1 MAGAERY
8 ARRTLELL
16 RATEAEYATTHVLEL
31 LASICIELGRAD
43 EALSLLEEAR
53 PAIEAMA
60 TPDEWAAFPDRGGRA
75 GPGGA

>member
-16 RATEAEYATTHVLEL
+16 RATEDEYVTAHALEL
-31 LASICIELGRAD
+31 LASTCTELGRAD